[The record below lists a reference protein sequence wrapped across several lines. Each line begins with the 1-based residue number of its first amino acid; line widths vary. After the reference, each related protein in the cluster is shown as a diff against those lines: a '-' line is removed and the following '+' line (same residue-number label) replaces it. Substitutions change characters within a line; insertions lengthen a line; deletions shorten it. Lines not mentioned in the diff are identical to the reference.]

1 MDRRQFS
8 KTASSAMAALAVAS
22 KAWPAMGQ
30 QNEVRLGAGS
40 ESMAKGRFEPNWES
54 LRQYSCPD
62 WFRDAKFGIWQ
73 HWSAQCVPEQGD
85 WYARNMYQQFQK
97 SNDGSMK
104 ASHDYDYQCQH
115 YGHPSRVGFKDID
128 HLWHAENWDPQR
140 LVSLYKLAGA
150 RYVVAL
156 ANHHDNF
163 DNWNSKYQ
171 PWNSVAIGP
180 KKDLIGGWAK
190 AVRSNGLKFGVSVH
204 GARAWDWFDV
214 SRGSDSEGPLTGV
227 SYDGVLTKADG
238 KGLWWDG
245 LDPQDL
251 YAQNHPKKA
260 RKDAAY
266 CTKFYNRTMDLINQ
280 HSPDVLC
287 FDDDYTRA
295 GLPLYDVAPEVGLQ
309 LAAHFYNANEKLHG
323 GKLEA
328 VLNGKR
334 LSPDHVAAM
343 VEDIEQGSSTSVEPL
358 PWQTE
363 TCIGNWHYNRTLFEH
378 HSYAK
383 SAKVLRMLVDI
394 VSKNGNL
401 LLSIPVRGDGTIDA
415 DEEQILTEIAAWMD
429 INGEAI
435 FATRPWSVFG
445 EGPSLIGY
453 KPEMMRSMTYTA
465 EDVRFTTKGK
475 TLYAFVMDWPKNGEA
490 VIKTLAEG
498 STSYPGKIG
507 AVTLLGSTAVLKVS
521 RTTEA
526 LRVTLP
532 SMPPCSGAFAL
543 RIERV

>member
-1 MDRRQFS
+1 MNRRQFGKAVS
-8 KTASSAMAALAVAS
+8 AVAASFALAS
-22 KAWPAMGQ
+22 KAWSSVDP
-30 QNEVRLGAGS
+30 QNEVKFASGS
-40 ESMAKGRFEPNWES
+40 EPILKGRFKPEWES
-54 LRQYSCPD
+54 LRQYQCPD

-97 SNDGSMK
+97 SGDGTMK
-104 ASHDYDYQCQH
+104 PGHDYEYQCEH
-115 YGHPSRVGFKDID
+115 YGHPSKVGFKDIA

-140 LVSLYKLAGA
+140 LVSLYKRAGA

-190 AVRSNGLKFGVSVH
+190 AVRSDGLKFGVSVH
-204 GARAWDWFDV
+204 AARAWDWFDV
-214 SRGSDSEGPLTGV
+214 SRGSDTEGPLTGV
-227 SYDGVLTKADG
+227 PYDGNLTKADG

-251 YAQNHPKKA
+251 YAQSHPKKA

-280 HSPDVLC
+280 HSPDLLC

-295 GLPLYDVAPEVGLQ
+295 GLPLYDVAPDVGLQ
-309 LAAHFYNANEKLHG
+309 LAAHFYNTNERLHG

-328 VLNGKR
+328 VLNGKK
-334 LSPDHVAAM
+334 LSPDHLAAM
-343 VEDIEQGSSTSVEPL
+343 VEDIEQGSSTIIEPL

-363 TCIGNWHYNRTLFEH
+363 TCIGNWHYNRSLFEH

-383 SAKVLRMLVDI
+383 STKVLRMLVDI

-401 LLSIPVRGDGTIDA
+401 LLSIPVRGDGSIDS
-415 DEEQILTEIAAWMD
+415 DEEQILNEIAAWMD
-429 INGEAI
+429 INGEAV

-445 EGPSLIGY
+445 EGPSLVGY
-453 KPEMMRSMTYTA
+453 QPNMMRNMTYTS
-465 EDVRFTTKGK
+465 EDIRFTTKDK
-475 TLYAFVMDWPKNGEA
+475 TLYAFIMDWPSSGIVN
-490 VIKTLAEG
+490 IKTLAEG
-498 STSYPGKIG
+498 SMAYPGKIG
-507 AVTLLGSTAVLKVS
+507 SISLLGSNAALKTCRTAA
-521 RTTEA
+521 A
-526 LRVTLP
+526 LSITLP
-532 SMPPCSGAFAL
+532 AATPRAGAFAF
-543 RIERV
+543 RIEPA